1 MTYYD
6 WLGVLSVV
14 MLTVFIA
21 IGWWAYSPK
30 NKTRFDDAANSILEN
45 DPVDPSNGDKH

>member
-6 WLGVLSVV
+6 WLGVLSIV
-14 MLTVFIA
+14 MLTMFIA

-30 NKTRFDDAANSILEN
+30 KQN
-45 DPVDPSNGDKH
+45 PV